1 MFRKQLGLS
10 LIELMIAMTL
20 GIVLMTGVVNMFLSS
35 KVVFST
41 QQGMSRIQ
49 ETGRLAIEF
58 LSRDIRMAAYYGCYR
73 PDPTNPDADLQ
84 NKEMVI
90 GGLHGNFGEG
100 IRGYDSVDD
109 LPNGQNDV
117 GAGLTLLDDSN
128 IDNVLIVRSANQTG
142 LTISAPNNPNSI
154 FAYSAT
160 GLVNNCIGA
169 ICVGTAV
176 VVSDCYRGRV
186 FQVSALSYAGETV
199 TLGHSDTW
207 GGGSDPKENFISGE
221 LSSIYSTA
229 YFLAEGASG
238 APSLWQRTNN
248 GTALELL
255 EGVEHMRITYGVK
268 DPVSELPEEYV
279 PASEVALNDWPDV
292 VSVRLEL
299 VVRSLENNVLEET
312 QPYTFA
318 GAEVIPPDI
327 DGVPDRHMRQVFTAT
342 VGIRSRA
349 TNLE

>member
-1 MFRKQLGLS
+1 MFKKQLGLS
-10 LIELMIAMTL
+10 LVELMIAVAL

-58 LSRDIRMAAYYGCYR
+58 LSRDIRMAAYFGCFR
-73 PDPTNPDADLQ
+73 PDPTNDDLDLQ
-84 NKEMVI
+84 NKTMVI

-100 IRGYDSVDD
+100 IRGYDSIES
-109 LPNGQNDV
+109 LPNGQSDV
-117 GAGLTLLDDSN
+117 GAGITPLDDSHTA
-128 IDNVLIVRSANQTG
+128 NVLVVRSANQIG
-142 LTISAPNNPNSI
+142 LPISAPNNPNSI

-160 GLVNNCIGA
+160 GLVNNCIST

-176 VVSDCYRGRV
+176 VVSDCYRARV
-186 FQVSALSYAGETV
+186 FQVSALSHSGETV
-199 TLGHSDTW
+199 TLSHSDTW

-221 LSSIYSTA
+221 LLSIFSTV
-229 YFLAEGASG
+229 YFIAEGASG

-255 EGVEHMRITYGVK
+255 EGVEHMRITYSYLE
-268 DPVSELPEEYV
+268 DDDDIPDEYV
-279 PASEVALNDWPDV
+279 PASAVPLDMWPKV
-292 VSVRLEL
+292 VSVRIEL
-299 VVRSLENNVLEET
+299 VVRSLENNVLAET

-318 GAEVIPPDI
+318 GAEITPPDI
-327 DGVPDRHMRQVFTAT
+327 DGVPDRYMRQVFSAT

-349 TNLE
+349 SNIE